1 VPVFKKGAAGNT
13 SNYRPI
19 SLTCVPSKILERVL
33 AQNIY
38 THLSVNNILHPSQHG
53 FCKRRS
59 TMTNQL
65 ECFNDWSTTILSKE
79 QCVVVYIDFS
89 KAFDVVSHS
98 KLIARLNSYGVRGT
112 VLKWIENFL
121 AGSTHCTRVDN
132 VLSKLALLI
141 SGIVQGSGIGPLMFL
156 TYIA

>member
-1 VPVFKKGAAGNT
+1 
-13 SNYRPI
+13 
-19 SLTCVPSKILERVL
+19 
-33 AQNIY
+33 
-38 THLSVNNILHPSQHG
+38 
-53 FCKRRS
+53 
-59 TMTNQL
+59 MTNQL